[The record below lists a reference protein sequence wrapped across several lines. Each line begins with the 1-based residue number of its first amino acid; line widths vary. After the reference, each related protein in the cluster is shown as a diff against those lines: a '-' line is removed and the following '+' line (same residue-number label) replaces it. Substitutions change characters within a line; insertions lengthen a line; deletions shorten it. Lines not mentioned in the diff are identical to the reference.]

1 MHNYKLENVLIC
13 LYIYDREVMKSSLNR
28 SINIKLM
35 TLGGASV
42 LEL

>member
-1 MHNYKLENVLIC
+1 MHNYRLGNVLIR
-13 LYIYDREVMKSSLNR
+13 LFIYVRGVMKSSVNR